1 MNFRK
6 KNDII
11 NLPYWKCMQTYAF
24 VDSKTTYCWN
34 ESQFA
39 MKKSSRMQLEGFF
52 LEYYEW

>member
-34 ESQFA
+34 ES
-39 MKKSSRMQLEGFF
+39 
-52 LEYYEW
+52 